1 MVFYYFAVVIFVTPF
16 SLSIA
21 GTAENSV
28 AAVQRALLSVLL
40 HCVCSGMW
48 P

>member
-1 MVFYYFAVVIFVTPF
+1 MVCYYFAVVIFVTPF
-16 SLSIA
+16 PLSIA

-40 HCVCSGMW
+40 HCVCSGKW